1 MKIDI
6 KILLLLLLVFFL
18 LRIMP
23 PKQVSLSPN
32 EGGKIAV
39 VKSAVNI
46 NRRLKLTVNTSGA
59 GGGGDVVSDKSFTD
73 PYLASLSELERRVCS
88 IAQAHLESSFDLS
101 RSNGYIAWK
110 TKKNQHS

>member
-1 MKIDI
+1 MKKKDI
-6 KILLLLLLVFFL
+6 KILLGFLL

-23 PKQVSLSPN
+23 PKQVSQSPN
-32 EGGKIAV
+32 EGGQIAV
-39 VKSAVNI
+39 VKSAINI
-46 NRRLKLTVNTSGA
+46 NRRLKLTVNTGGGGGG
-59 GGGGDVVSDKSFTD
+59 GGGGDSSASFTD

-110 TKKNQHS
+110 TK

>member
-1 MKIDI
+1 
-6 KILLLLLLVFFL
+6 
-18 LRIMP
+18 MP
-23 PKQVSLSPN
+23 PKEECLSPN
-32 EGGKIAV
+32 EGGKISV

-46 NRRLKLTVNTSGA
+46 NRRLKLTVNTGGGGGGG
-59 GGGGDVVSDKSFTD
+59 GGGGDSSASFTD

-110 TKKNQHS
+110 TK

>member
-1 MKIDI
+1 M
-6 KILLLLLLVFFL
+6 LLVFFL

-23 PKQVSLSPN
+23 PKEVSLSPN

-39 VKSAVNI
+39 VTSAVNI
-46 NRRLKLTVNTSGA
+46 KRRLKLTVNTGGGGG
-59 GGGGDVVSDKSFTD
+59 GGGGDSDSSASFTD

-101 RSNGYIAWK
+101 RSNGYIVWK
-110 TKKNQHS
+110 TKKNQHAD